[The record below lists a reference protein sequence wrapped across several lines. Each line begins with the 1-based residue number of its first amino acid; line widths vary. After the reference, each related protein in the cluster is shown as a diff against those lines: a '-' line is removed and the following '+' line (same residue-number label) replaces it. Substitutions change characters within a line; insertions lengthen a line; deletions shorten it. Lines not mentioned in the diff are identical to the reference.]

1 MFDVIIIGG
10 GPAGLAAGIYAA
22 RGGLKAVIV
31 ESMSVGGQASTAHNI
46 ENYPGIKSTSGF
58 ELCYT
63 MMEQAKDFGCE
74 FIFDIIES
82 ISLDEDIKTLI
93 TMGGK
98 IVEGKKVII
107 TSGASPRPLGVEDE
121 GRMIGR
127 GLSYCATCDGGF
139 FRGKRVAVIGGGN
152 TAAEDALYL
161 EKIASKV
168 FMVHRRDAL
177 RADKVLQE
185 RIASSTIE
193 MKWDSVVE
201 ELQCDEVITGLTLKD
216 VKNDTLSSLLV
227 DGVFVA
233 IGQTPN
239 TKLFANIDKD
249 SAGYI
254 ITDENMRTNI
264 AGVYA
269 AGDVRAK
276 SLRQVVTACAD
287 GAIAAD
293 QIIKSLL

>member
-10 GPAGLAAGIYAA
+10 GPAGLSAGIYSA
-22 RGGLKAVIV
+22 RGGLKTLII

-46 ENYPGIKSTSGF
+46 ENYPGVKSTSGF

-74 FIFDIIES
+74 FIFDLIEH
-82 ISLDEDIKTLI
+82 ITLDGDIKTLI

-98 IVEGKKVII
+98 IVEGKKIII
-107 TSGASPRPLGVEDE
+107 TSGASSRPLGVEDE

-161 EKIASKV
+161 EKIADKV
-168 FMVHRRDAL
+168 FLVHRRDAL
-177 RADKVLQE
+177 RADKILQE

-193 MKWDSVVE
+193 MKWNSVVE
-201 ELQCDEVITGLTLKD
+201 ELQCDEVVTGLTLKD
-216 VKNDTLSSLLV
+216 VKSGTLSSLLV

-239 TKLFANIDKD
+239 TKLFENITTD

-269 AGDVRAK
+269 AGDVRSK

>member
-10 GPAGLAAGIYAA
+10 GPAGLSAGIYAA

-74 FIFDIIES
+74 FIFDLIEH
-82 ISLDEDIKTLI
+82 ISLDGDIKTLI

-107 TSGASPRPLGVEDE
+107 TSGASSRPLGVEDE

-193 MKWDSVVE
+193 MKWNSVVE

-216 VKNDTLSSLLV
+216 VKSDTLSSLLV

-239 TKLFANIDKD
+239 TKLFENIAKD

-254 ITDENMRTNI
+254 VTDENMLTNI